1 MPVWKPTRKAAA
13 LRVEEHPSLLPV
25 CGKRSNITSSAPRS
39 GRHSPSL
46 SLRPRRLPH
55 SASARPPL
63 RRKEDRPMDP
73 MFQEVLTHLD
83 ETLTQ
88 ISHDLGWFFT
98 LNLGLTA
105 LVLVSLV
112 LVWWRLTLSLARMHT
127 ETAKTLSDI
136 TAIAQAIT
144 AQTREL
150 LRRTEP

>member
-1 MPVWKPTRKAAA
+1 
-13 LRVEEHPSLLPV
+13 
-25 CGKRSNITSSAPRS
+25 
-39 GRHSPSL
+39 
-46 SLRPRRLPH
+46 
-55 SASARPPL
+55 
-63 RRKEDRPMDP
+63 MDP
-73 MFQEVLTHLD
+73 TFREVLFHLD
-83 ETLTQ
+83 ETLTR

-105 LVLVSLV
+105 LVLLALA

-136 TAIAQAIT
+136 TAIAQAIA